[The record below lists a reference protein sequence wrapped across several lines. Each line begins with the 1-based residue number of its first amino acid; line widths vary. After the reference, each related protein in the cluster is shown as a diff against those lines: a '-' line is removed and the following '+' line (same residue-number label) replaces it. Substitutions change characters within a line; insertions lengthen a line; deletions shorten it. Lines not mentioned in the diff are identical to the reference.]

1 MKGAIRDQLREIA
14 FPETTSLK
22 APKENVAPKG
32 GKKKGLLRVRL
43 ASLGPR
49 INPRVE
55 NRPVGSMSTNNIRE
69 HKLRKTNHHR
79 PNQRLR

>member
-32 GKKKGLLRVRL
+32 GKKKRVAKERATVLLHHKTQSPSFSFSCR
-43 ASLGPR
+43 SP
-49 INPRVE
+49 
-55 NRPVGSMSTNNIRE
+55 STFCSSSIRWE
-69 HKLRKTNHHR
+69 LTIYEIS
-79 PNQRLR
+79 